1 MRQSIDQIS
10 MKPRCYLIDTENWV
24 IELHYYEIENG
35 VFTVPDKEAE
45 NSVDLDGLVKALKES
60 GLSKAS
66 YKRDCIALADSEEVK
81 HTITEIFD
89 DLD

>member
-1 MRQSIDQIS
+1 M
-10 MKPRCYLIDTENWV
+10 
-24 IELHYYEIENG
+24 
-35 VFTVPDKEAE
+35 PDKEAE

-81 HTITEIFD
+81 HTRTEIFD